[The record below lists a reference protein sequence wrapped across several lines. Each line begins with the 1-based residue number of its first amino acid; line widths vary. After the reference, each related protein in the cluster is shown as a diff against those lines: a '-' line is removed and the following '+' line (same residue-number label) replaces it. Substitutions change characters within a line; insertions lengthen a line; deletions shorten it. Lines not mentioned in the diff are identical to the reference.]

1 MTTLF
6 VTVLLASLTGSLHCA
21 GMCGAFVL
29 FSVGADQPRGLTHA
43 ARQSAYHGGRLVTY
57 ALLGALAGL
66 LGSAVDVGGA
76 AFGLRRGAM
85 VLAGAAMVAFG
96 AISLL
101 RWAGLRIPAVP
112 LPAGVTRLYRGTY
125 RKAQS
130 LPGLLRPLVI
140 GLLSTLLPCGWLYA
154 FVVTASGTGSAA
166 LGALVMAAFWLGT
179 VPVLAGIGLGVQKLA
194 GPLRRTLPAAAALA
208 IIVVGM
214 AALLGR
220 LQVPDPAT
228 APPDAPTCHTA
239 PGVAPPLVEPDPTD
253 DGGSER

>member
-1 MTTLF
+1 MTALF

-29 FSVGADQPRGLTHA
+29 FSVGSDQPRGLTHA

-57 ALLGALAGL
+57 ALLGAAAGL

-85 VLAGAAMVAFG
+85 ILAGAAMVAFG
-96 AISLL
+96 VISLL
-101 RWAGLRIPAVP
+101 RWAGVRIPAIP
-112 LPAGVTRLYRGTY
+112 LPAGVQRVYQRAYRA
-125 RKAQS
+125 AQA

-154 FVVTASGTGSAA
+154 FVVTAAGTGSAA
-166 LGALVMAAFWLGT
+166 LGALVMAGFWAGT
-179 VPVLAGIGLGVQKLA
+179 VPVLAGIGLGVQRIA
-194 GPLRRTLPAAAALA
+194 GPLRRTLPAVAALA
-208 IIVVGM
+208 IIAVGM

-220 LQVPDPAT
+220 LQVPDPTT
-228 APPDAPTCHTA
+228 AAADAPTCHTA
-239 PGVAPPLVEPDPTD
+239 PGVAPPVIEPDPAD